1 MATTTPNYGWD
12 VPTSSDYVKQGAVAI
27 ETLGD
32 DIDATLFSVTGGKGV
47 GLQLLT
53 NTDFTT
59 QATVNFTNV
68 LSSTYTAYRVIMQ
81 VSGSGYVPLIMRFR
95 ENTTDKAA
103 SYYGASGIAA
113 YGGQFQIGN
122 AINNISTIP
131 LRDVTGTYRGIVSL
145 DLTRP
150 NATYGSITGTMMDVG
165 NYQSTFIS
173 ATNISMSN
181 FTGFTIYA
189 GSGTLSGNVKIY
201 GYKESI

>member
-53 NTDFTT
+53 NTSFTT
-59 QATVNFTNV
+59 QSAVNFTNV
-68 LSSTYTAYRVIMQ
+68 FSSAYTFYKIVMT
-81 VSGSGYVPLIMRFR
+81 VNGSGAATNLNCRFR

-103 SYYGASGIAA
+103 GYYGASGIAA
-113 YGGQFQIGN
+113 FGGQFQIGD
-122 AINNISTIP
+122 AFNNTAQFT
-131 LRDVTGTYRGIVSL
+131 LRFVASLAAGIISL
-145 DLTRP
+145 DLFRTAT
-150 NATYGSITGTMMDVG
+150 NAEMTGTLFDVPNG
-165 NYQSTFIS
+165 QAAFIGI
-173 ATNISMSN
+173 NNVGMSN
-181 FTGFTIYA
+181 FTGFSIYPSAGTI
-189 GSGTLSGNVKIY
+189 TGNVKIY